1 MAAPAAVTQ
10 AWRSWNGPARLH
22 GIDLARAL
30 AVLGMLA
37 AHLITIDESFEL
49 GRPETWIDLVNGRSS
64 VLFAVLA
71 GVSLALVSGGIRG
84 QESGRL
90 ATTRRRIAVRA
101 AALWIIGAA
110 LIATGVPVY
119 VILPAYAILFVLAL
133 PALRVR
139 PGILWAIAAAI
150 LVGVPWFLPAIDLL
164 PVWESDSGETV
175 FLLLGWAYPFPLWIG
190 FVLLGM
196 AIGRSD
202 LRRPTTQVL
211 LLAGGVAVAVTA
223 AIAASVFSASAVLLD
238 APYLDAV
245 WSAYPH
251 SGGIL
256 DAVGSAGVALAVTGA
271 CLLLC
276 RTPLTWLLAP
286 LRAVGSMPLTAYVG
300 QIVAW
305 AIAAALLLGDTGDLY
320 AFRDLQPFWW
330 FVAGAVLACTAWAS
344 IIGQGPLEWLLAR
357 LARAVVPERQRDAA
371 DRVDT

>member
-1 MAAPAAVTQ
+1 MTQ

-202 LRRPTTQVL
+202 LRRPTMQVL

-223 AIAASVFSASAVLLD
+223 AIAASVISASAVLVD

-245 WSAYPH
+245 WSASPH
-251 SGGIL
+251 SSGIL